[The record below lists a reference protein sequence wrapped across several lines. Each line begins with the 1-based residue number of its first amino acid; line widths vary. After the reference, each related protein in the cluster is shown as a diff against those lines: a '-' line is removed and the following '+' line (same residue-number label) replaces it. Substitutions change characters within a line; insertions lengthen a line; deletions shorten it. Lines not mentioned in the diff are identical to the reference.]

1 LNRHLTAILKQLV
14 FDTEIFI
21 DVLDATAKAL
31 CQVSPRRLA
40 DDAYSMIYPPV
51 QDWLIETSRSPLVEL
66 WESIP
71 AITRVN
77 VERLMQGRQPSRSLV
92 AWLNTLF
99 QLLDQERPVQAQ
111 GAPPPLCSAFLPR
124 GQLGFG
130 NASGFAPV
138 ANTTLTRTKRLKAAI
153 SAFVIWRSPPLET
166 PANYLADRSLT
177 PKNRLAQSEA
187 TEEQLKD

>member
-1 LNRHLTAILKQLV
+1 LKQLV

-111 GAPPPLCSAFLPR
+111 GAPPSVLR
-124 GQLGFG
+124 I
-130 NASGFAPV
+130 FAKGT
-138 ANTTLTRTKRLKAAI
+138 ARIWKRLGLRPGRQYDTYKDQAVESGYQRFCNLALAAFGDT
-153 SAFVIWRSPPLET
+153 SKLSGRQVSNAKKPPRPIRRGRRAVKKL
-166 PANYLADRSLT
+166 
-177 PKNRLAQSEA
+177 NRFA
-187 TEEQLKD
+187 